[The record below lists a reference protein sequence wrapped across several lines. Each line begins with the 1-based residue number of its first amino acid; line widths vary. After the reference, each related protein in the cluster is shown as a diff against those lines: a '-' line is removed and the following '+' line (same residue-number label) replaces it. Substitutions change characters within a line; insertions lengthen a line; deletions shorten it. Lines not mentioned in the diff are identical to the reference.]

1 MTVPEW
7 LPWLAAGVAIIL
19 WRRIVQGQLRAGRFG
34 PRSAAAVYA
43 AVIPLLVLV
52 AFALGGRLGIVAIMY
67 AAIGFT
73 LSYALAL
80 FSFRRAEL
88 IDRGRRT

>member
-7 LPWLAAGVAIIL
+7 LPWLTAAVVIVV
-19 WRRIVQGQLRAGRFG
+19 WRRIVRGQMRAGRFG
-34 PRSAAAVYA
+34 PRYAAAVYA
-43 AVIPLLVLV
+43 AVIPALVLA
-52 AFALGGRLGIVAIMY
+52 AFALWGRLGIVAIMY

-80 FSFRRAEL
+80 FSFRRAEVL
-88 IDRGRRT
+88 ERERRS

>member
-1 MTVPEW
+1 MNTPEW
-7 LPWLAAGVAIIL
+7 VPWLVAAVAIVV

-34 PRSAAAVYA
+34 PRYAAAVYA
-43 AVIPLLVLV
+43 AVIPTLVLV
-52 AFALGGRLGIVAIMY
+52 AFALGGRLGVVAIMY
-67 AAIGFT
+67 AAIGFA

-88 IDRGRRT
+88 IERGRKI